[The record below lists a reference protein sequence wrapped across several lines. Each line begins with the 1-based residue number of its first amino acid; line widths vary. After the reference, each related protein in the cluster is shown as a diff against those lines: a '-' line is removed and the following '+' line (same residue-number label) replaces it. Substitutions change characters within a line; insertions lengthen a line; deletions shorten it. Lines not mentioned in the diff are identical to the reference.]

1 MPIDIYHKDMSL
13 SASGMKNI
21 LNTPLHYW
29 HNSAFNKNRNFTQ
42 TAALKKGSLLHTLLL
57 EPTLF
62 KNNFKIKP
70 DVYSTKT
77 ENMVGE
83 GEYIQAIETI
93 NKIKKNNF
101 YNKFVSNGFAE
112 VSIFWICKNTQVP
125 CKIRIDY
132 LNDYILD
139 YKTTTSTNENFLK
152 STILKY
158 KYHLQAAFYLYGFNS
173 IKNQNFKIYDMQD
186 ENNIYYRQKLNQLFK
201 KDINQ
206 FIFLFQEK
214 TNPYISRTVD
224 LCNDF
229 ITIGAEQAK
238 KALEIYKNNFEK
250 FGFNQWAANQENITT
265 IEYHY

>member
-1 MPIDIYHKDMSL
+1 
-13 SASGMKNI
+13 
-21 LNTPLHYW
+21 
-29 HNSAFNKNRNFTQ
+29 
-42 TAALKKGSLLHTLLL
+42 
-57 EPTLF
+57 
-62 KNNFKIKP
+62 
-70 DVYSTKT
+70 
-77 ENMVGE
+77 
-83 GEYIQAIETI
+83 
-93 NKIKKNNF
+93 
-101 YNKFVSNGFAE
+101 
-112 VSIFWICKNTQVP
+112 
-125 CKIRIDY
+125 
-132 LNDYILD
+132 
-139 YKTTTSTNENFLK
+139 
-152 STILKY
+152 
-158 KYHLQAAFYLYGFNS
+158 
-173 IKNQNFKIYDMQD
+173 MQD